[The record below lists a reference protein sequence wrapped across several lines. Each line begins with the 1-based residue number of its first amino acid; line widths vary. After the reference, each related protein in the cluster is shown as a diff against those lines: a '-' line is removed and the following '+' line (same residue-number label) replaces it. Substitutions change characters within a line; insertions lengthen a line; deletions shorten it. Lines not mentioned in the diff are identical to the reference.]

1 MSLTPDKSNPT
12 HSPPPPDPGVNQGE
26 RPPIGGSLLRSQPG
40 EPVSDKVRRAA
51 FWILIFAALGAITAG
66 VTAASGRNDVPD
78 VTGTS
83 VTVTAH

>member
-26 RPPIGGSLLRSQPG
+26 RRPMAGSLLRSQPG

-51 FWILIFAALGAITAG
+51 FWILIFVALGAITAG

-78 VTGTS
+78 VTGI
-83 VTVTAH
+83 TVVSLA